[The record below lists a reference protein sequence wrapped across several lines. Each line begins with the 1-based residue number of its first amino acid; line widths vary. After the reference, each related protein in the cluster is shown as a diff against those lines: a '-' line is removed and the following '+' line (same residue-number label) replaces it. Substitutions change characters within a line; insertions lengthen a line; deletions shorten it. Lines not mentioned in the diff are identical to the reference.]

1 MTKLPWVY
9 LDTSTYLKLYVKE
22 NGSQEVRNVVRN
34 NRILSSA
41 ILLTECF
48 SAISRK
54 RHIGEIDDKD
64 FDNLVSRIKEGV
76 QYIEIV
82 RLTDEVLVKAEAVAL
97 QSTARALD
105 AIHIASAIIFQE
117 ATRINVTFVTS
128 DKKQQEVA
136 NHQGLKTL
144 LIS

>member
-1 MTKLPWVY
+1 MKLPWVY
-9 LDTSTYLKLYVKE
+9 IDTSAYLKLHVKE
-22 NGSQEVRNVVRN
+22 NGSQEVRNLVREN
-34 NRILSSA
+34 QVLSSA

-48 SAISRK
+48 SALSRK
-54 RHIGEIDDKD
+54 RQGMEIGDED
-64 FDNLVSRIKEGV
+64 FHTLVSRIKEGAPYV
-76 QYIEIV
+76 DIV
-82 RLTDEVLVKAEAVAL
+82 RLTDEVLMRAEVVAL

-117 ATRINVTFVTS
+117 ATKINLTFVTS

-144 LIS
+144 FVG

>member
-1 MTKLPWVY
+1 MKLPWVY

-22 NGSQEVRNVVRN
+22 NRSQEVRNLVRE
-34 NRILSSA
+34 NRVLSSA

-48 SAISRK
+48 SALSRK
-54 RHIGEIDDKD
+54 RQVREIDDDD
-64 FDNLVSRIKEGV
+64 FHTLVSRIREGAP
-76 QYIEIV
+76 YIEIV
-82 RLTDEVLVKAEAVAL
+82 KLTDEVLMRAEAVAL
-97 QSTARALD
+97 RSIARALD

-117 ATRINVTFVTS
+117 ATKINLTFVTS

-144 LIS
+144 FVG